1 MIQPGQCTGGKQTLK
16 HCSIHKE
23 LTPPGQGDTD
33 SSTSAVIELY
43 LEEKSGVRTAV
54 GFGMGV
60 GVASEVYREQE
71 SLGCEHK
78 KLCQAERGPAEQS
91 GRSGCGLRAPAP
103 RGDSASRDSSRLAF
117 LASKSS
123 ETRIS
128 KLCCGGPAV
137 GPEGHWLWGGAD
149 EEVGPWVAPSLPL
162 KL

>member
-60 GVASEVYREQE
+60 GVGTKDDFQDD
-71 SLGCEHK
+71 
-78 KLCQAERGPAEQS
+78 S
-91 GRSGCGLRAPAP
+91 GHCLNFSYLKN
-103 RGDSASRDSSRLAF
+103 AF
-117 LASKSS
+117 
-123 ETRIS
+123 
-128 KLCCGGPAV
+128 
-137 GPEGHWLWGGAD
+137 
-149 EEVGPWVAPSLPL
+149 
-162 KL
+162 